1 MARTFVVVC
10 ALALLLAEHAG
21 AQTSS
26 DFTGHHRQIYRV
38 VVVQGLTA
46 ANLPLLATEGAV
58 GLVVPNAG
66 PRTSAGDAF
75 AGMVR
80 GILYNTRLA
89 WPRADSV
96 LIRVEKR
103 YSIPLAG
110 PTIVIGLPPAG
121 RIANDHRYPIAVIGP
136 GYHGVLVSSLT
147 RVPGLVSMADV
158 ARTALQTPHMLHA
171 KRDGGSVRTL
181 QQLESHI
188 VVSRNS
194 TMAASVLVMGL
205 LVFFALFFPQGAPA
219 ALGAALAANLAL
231 GWLLAGSAGPRVAFL
246 GACTV
251 AGGLVGPKLRSGTLL
266 GLSLVG
272 VVMAYAATMGI
283 PPEAVSLAPM
293 GPELTSRFFGVSN
306 LLETLLLGPALLA
319 GYLLGKRFGW

>member
-38 VVVQGLTA
+38 VVVDGLSTWD
-46 ANLPLLATEGAV
+46 LPRLASEGAV
-58 GLVVPNAG
+58 GLLVPNAG

-103 YSIPLAG
+103 YSVPLSG

-121 RIANDHRYPIAVIGP
+121 RVANDQRYPIAVIGP
-136 GYHGVLVSSLT
+136 GYHGLLISSLT

-158 ARTALQTPHMLHA
+158 ARTALQTPHMLRA
-171 KRDGGSVRTL
+171 RPDGGSVRNL

-205 LVFFALFFPQGAPA
+205 LVFRPPLP
-219 ALGAALAANLAL
+219 
-231 GWLLAGSAGPRVAFL
+231 AGSTGRARRRARRQPR
-246 GACTV
+246 
-251 AGGLVGPKLRSGTLL
+251 PR
-266 GLSLVG
+266 
-272 VVMAYAATMGI
+272 
-283 PPEAVSLAPM
+283 LA
-293 GPELTSRFFGVSN
+293 
-306 LLETLLLGPALLA
+306 
-319 GYLLGKRFGW
+319 

>member
-38 VVVQGLTA
+38 VVVQGLTD

-66 PRTSAGDAF
+66 PRTSAADTF

-89 WPRADSV
+89 WPRADVV
-96 LIRVEKR
+96 LIHVQKAD
-103 YSIPLAG
+103 SIPLSG
-110 PTIVIGLPPAG
+110 PVIVVGMPPET
-121 RIANDHRYPIAVIGP
+121 RVANDHRYPIAVIGR
-136 GYHGVLVSSLT
+136 GYHGLLHSSLT
-147 RVPGLVSMADV
+147 RVPGLVSIADI
-158 ARTALQTPHMLHA
+158 ARTALQTPHMLRA
-171 KRDGGSVRTL
+171 QKDANAARTL
-181 QQLESHI
+181 DRLESHI

-194 TMAASVLVMGL
+194 TMTTSVLVLGL
-205 LVFFALFFPQGAPA
+205 LVFFALFFPQGTAA

-231 GWLLAGSAGPRVAFL
+231 GWLLKGSTEPRIA
-246 GACTV
+246 
-251 AGGLVGPKLRSGTLL
+251 
-266 GLSLVG
+266 
-272 VVMAYAATMGI
+272 
-283 PPEAVSLAPM
+283 
-293 GPELTSRFFGVSN
+293 
-306 LLETLLLGPALLA
+306 
-319 GYLLGKRFGW
+319 